1 MEIIN
6 RKARHEYIVIEDF
19 VAGLVLQGSEVKSIR
34 AGKCNI
40 SDAYCYI
47 SSKGEVWL
55 KNSHIA
61 KYDSD
66 RFTNHDELR
75 ERKLLLT
82 KKEIRKLTNEV
93 KNPGITLIP
102 LKIFVDDHGLL
113 KLVLGLC
120 KGKKEYDKRESIKE
134 RDSKRE
140 LDRIKK
146 NF

>member
-1 MEIIN
+1 MEIVN
-6 RKARHEYIVIEDF
+6 RKARHEYNVIEDF

-34 AGKCNI
+34 GGKCNI

-47 SSKGEVWL
+47 SSKGEVWM
-55 KNSHIA
+55 KNSHVA

-82 KKEIRKLTNEV
+82 KNEIRELSSEIQ
-93 KNPGITLIP
+93 NPGFTLIP
-102 LKIFVDDHGLL
+102 LKIFVDEHGLL

-120 KGKKEYDKRESIKE
+120 KGKKEYDKRETIKE
-134 RDSKRE
+134 RDSKKE
-140 LDRIKK
+140 IDRIMK
-146 NF
+146 NY

>member
-1 MEIIN
+1 MEIVN

>member
-1 MEIIN
+1 MEIVN

-113 KLVLGLC
+113 KLVFGLC